1 MKNETKRMIRI
12 MGALMFIIYLCVLTY
27 LLFFAEMYGR
37 TMVPYEYRYNLV
49 PFQEIRRFW
58 NNRELL
64 GDMAVFTNLGGNVLA
79 FIPFGAILPVLS
91 KRCRGFFRILLLS
104 FEFSLLVECIQ
115 LISRVG
121 SFDVDDLILNTLGGI
136 LGFILFAVCNR
147 IRRTI
152 YG

>member
-79 FIPFGAILPVLS
+79 CIKQTLP
-91 KRCRGFFRILLLS
+91 
-104 FEFSLLVECIQ
+104 
-115 LISRVG
+115 
-121 SFDVDDLILNTLGGI
+121 GI
-136 LGFILFAVCNR
+136 FPDFTAQF
-147 IRRTI
+147 
-152 YG
+152 